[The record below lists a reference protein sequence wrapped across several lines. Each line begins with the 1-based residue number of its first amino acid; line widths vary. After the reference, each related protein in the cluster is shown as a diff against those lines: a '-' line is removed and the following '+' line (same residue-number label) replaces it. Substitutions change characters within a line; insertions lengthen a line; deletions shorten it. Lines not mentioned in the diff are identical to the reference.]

1 MKKAAWILMVLIAV
15 SAVGC
20 AKKTA
25 SEQMEADLKKAS
37 DQMKKDVKNF

>member
-1 MKKAAWILMVLIAV
+1 MKKAAWILMILMAV

-25 SEQMEADLKKAS
+25 SEQMQEDMKKAS
-37 DQMKKDVKNF
+37 DKMKKDIKNF